1 MATINTATTRGSV
14 KASGTDAIGY
24 ASWEE
29 IRDFTN
35 GNSVSV
41 NTNDAQAIRAGVA
54 TTKIATTWTCY
65 RYFMAFDTSSVTSV
79 PGSATLYVYGN
90 TNATSDLIVVK
101 ASSPTTSTNIATTNY
116 SNIVGYTP
124 GSLLPMQ
131 GYVTEYS
138 DYIAPGWN
146 ITGYNAI
153 PLTAAAL
160 SDMDSLTTLKLALV
174 NYTYD
179 YLLTGF
185 LGTTVQTGINIT
197 NPPYI
202 EYTGFGGKIYSILLS
217 SVSKVDDISKGS
229 INRINT

>member
-1 MATINTATTRGSV
+1 MATINSATTRGSV
-14 KASGTDAIGY
+14 KASGTDLSFG
-24 ASWEE
+24 SWEDV
-29 IRDFTN
+29 RDLTN

-41 NTNDAQAIRAGVA
+41 NTNDAQAVRAGQVIS
-54 TTKIATTWTCY
+54 KLATTWTCH

-90 TNATSDLIVVK
+90 TTATSDLIAVK
-101 ASSPTTSTNIATTNY
+101 ATAPTTSTNIATTNY

-124 GSLLPMQ
+124 GTLSPMQ
-131 GYVTEYS
+131 GFVTEYS
-138 DYIAPGWN
+138 GYIAPGWST
-146 ITGYNAI
+146 TGYNAI

-185 LGTTVQTGINIT
+185 IGTTVQTGINIT

-202 EYTGFGGKIYSILLS
+202 EYTGFGGKIYSISLAS
-217 SVSKVDDISKGS
+217 ISKVDDISKGS
-229 INRINT
+229 ISRINT